1 MGLITPGKLSLFFSS
16 ACIICLMIDN
26 KIFKGEAWSIALFL
40 VFLVPFYNC
49 MFEILFFLL
58 GILSWMFNIIWVF
71 IFAVICDLIC
81 WMLLTNL
88 LFIVVLIVLCMCIS
102 EFCVP
107 ISQLLSV
114 SEMTYDN
121 WDSVFICISWTNAK
135 IIASVNYIHI
145 EWKKYSY
152 FATQREATCNKE
164 LFAGENNYRIWYFSL
179 NHKFNQ
185 QNHQGDS
192 WEWHPRPRE
201 CRNKVGSPSA
211 SVLLEGRV
219 HANVVL
225 FG

>member
-1 MGLITPGKLSLFFSS
+1 MGLITPGELSLFFSS
-16 ACIICLMIDN
+16 ACFICLMIDN

-58 GILSWMFNIIWVF
+58 GILSWMFNTIWVF

-88 LFIVVLIVLCMCIS
+88 LFIVVLILLCMCIS

-121 WDSVFICISWTNAK
+121 WDHLISEHHVFICISWTNAK
-135 IIASVNYIHI
+135 IIASVNYIQNILILPH
-145 EWKKYSY
+145 KGKQLV
-152 FATQREATCNKE
+152 AK
-164 LFAGENNYRIWYFSL
+164 NYLQEKITIRFDI
-179 NHKFNQ
+179 
-185 QNHQGDS
+185 
-192 WEWHPRPRE
+192 
-201 CRNKVGSPSA
+201 SA
-211 SVLLEGRV
+211 STTSSTNKTIKATRGSGIPAPGSAGTR
-219 HANVVL
+219 
-225 FG
+225 

>member
-1 MGLITPGKLSLFFSS
+1 MGLITPGELSLFFSS

-26 KIFKGEAWSIALFL
+26 KIFKGEAWSISLFL

-71 IFAVICDLIC
+71 IFCWDAVICDLIC

-88 LFIVVLIVLCMCIS
+88 LFIVVLILLCMCIS

-121 WDSVFICISWTNAK
+121 WDHLISENHVIICISLT
-135 IIASVNYIHI
+135 
-145 EWKKYSY
+145 
-152 FATQREATCNKE
+152 
-164 LFAGENNYRIWYFSL
+164 L
-179 NHKFNQ
+179 
-185 QNHQGDS
+185 HQ
-192 WEWHPRPRE
+192 
-201 CRNKVGSPSA
+201 
-211 SVLLEGRV
+211 
-219 HANVVL
+219 
-225 FG
+225 

>member
-1 MGLITPGKLSLFFSS
+1 MWL
-16 ACIICLMIDN
+16 
-26 KIFKGEAWSIALFL
+26 
-40 VFLVPFYNC
+40 
-49 MFEILFFLL
+49 
-58 GILSWMFNIIWVF
+58 
-71 IFAVICDLIC
+71 
-81 WMLLTNL
+81 NL
-88 LFIVVLIVLCMCIS
+88 LNVTDKSSIYSCSYIAVHVYIKSFVCLSHNYFLFQKWHNLIS
-102 EFCVP
+102 E
-107 ISQLLSV
+107 
-114 SEMTYDN
+114 N
-121 WDSVFICISWTNAK
+121 HVFICISWTNAK

-152 FATQREATCNKE
+152 FATQREATCSKE
-164 LFAGENNYRIWYFSL
+164 LFAGENNYPIWYFSL

>member
-1 MGLITPGKLSLFFSS
+1 MWKSLMSVSVCNMVAGYQAVMCLHYGLNHCWRTLSFFSS

-26 KIFKGEAWSIALFL
+26 KIFKGEAWSISLFL

-88 LFIVVLIVLCMCIS
+88 LFIVVLILLCMCIS

-121 WDSVFICISWTNAK
+121 WIIWFQKTMFSYVF
-135 IIASVNYIHI
+135 H
-145 EWKKYSY
+145 
-152 FATQREATCNKE
+152 
-164 LFAGENNYRIWYFSL
+164 
-179 NHKFNQ
+179 
-185 QNHQGDS
+185 
-192 WEWHPRPRE
+192 
-201 CRNKVGSPSA
+201 
-211 SVLLEGRV
+211 
-219 HANVVL
+219 
-225 FG
+225 

>member
-1 MGLITPGKLSLFFSS
+1 MWL
-16 ACIICLMIDN
+16 
-26 KIFKGEAWSIALFL
+26 
-40 VFLVPFYNC
+40 
-49 MFEILFFLL
+49 
-58 GILSWMFNIIWVF
+58 
-71 IFAVICDLIC
+71 
-81 WMLLTNL
+81 NL
-88 LFIVVLIVLCMCIS
+88 LNVTDKSSIYSCSYIAVHVYIRVLCAYLTITFCFRNDIWQLDHLIS
-102 EFCVP
+102 E
-107 ISQLLSV
+107 
-114 SEMTYDN
+114 N
-121 WDSVFICISWTNAK
+121 HVFICISLTNAK

-152 FATQREATCNKE
+152 FATQREATCSKE
-164 LFAGENNYRIWYFSL
+164 IFAGENNYLIWYFSL

-211 SVLLEGRV
+211 SVLLEERV